1 MTKKYTDFMDEIS
14 EDALYEGL
22 LAYGLFAEKLPPV
35 FNAVSFFHYCKC
47 LSEDFSPGWS
57 KYITFR
63 VMRNIGIPRIMGIP
77 NPFKYQRMCLELKSN
92 WELIK
97 KHFHEQTDNQDYRI
111 SRIHIRKENKAKR
124 IFEMNYKNWKFDG
137 NPELDLLIQD
147 KSSSHVLV
155 QADLS
160 TCFPSIYTHSI
171 SWALVGKKFAKQ
183 NHSDRDAWYNK
194 LDINCSDMHNGE
206 THGILIGPHASNLL
220 SEIILTV
227 IDKILYDKGY
237 RYIRNIDDY
246 ECYVHSYDEAQR
258 FLADLESTLDE
269 YDLHLNHK
277 KTKIIDL
284 PVGMDATW
292 KHELRALPH
301 IDKEGLVKFSQVN
314 AFIDIALKFA
324 VDIGDIAVINYAM
337 KKLKNLTLENGAK
350 TLAAKRFM
358 HMATIYPYLLSL
370 MEEFVFLP
378 YQVDRSAI
386 KNFSDAIFQDAI
398 KINDYA
404 SLYYAIYFAIKFD
417 FELDAFDNDWSS
429 VKDYVFNSKDCLL
442 LVMTWIYFMKINRG
456 KRDATQVKPFNEL
469 ARKLKK
475 TDMDRYWLFC
485 YEVLTYGNLAGEWKK
500 MKMADVSFIDS
511 QIKTGWSKKSF

>member
-1 MTKKYTDFMDEIS
+1 MDEIS

-111 SRIHIRKENKAKR
+111 SRIHIRKENKSKR

-194 LDINCSDMHNGE
+194 LDINCSDMHNG
-206 THGILIGPHASNLL
+206 G
-220 SEIILTV
+220 
-227 IDKILYDKGY
+227 
-237 RYIRNIDDY
+237 
-246 ECYVHSYDEAQR
+246 
-258 FLADLESTLDE
+258 
-269 YDLHLNHK
+269 
-277 KTKIIDL
+277 
-284 PVGMDATW
+284 
-292 KHELRALPH
+292 
-301 IDKEGLVKFSQVN
+301 
-314 AFIDIALKFA
+314 
-324 VDIGDIAVINYAM
+324 
-337 KKLKNLTLENGAK
+337 
-350 TLAAKRFM
+350 
-358 HMATIYPYLLSL
+358 HM
-370 MEEFVFLP
+370 VFL
-378 YQVDRSAI
+378 
-386 KNFSDAIFQDAI
+386 
-398 KINDYA
+398 
-404 SLYYAIYFAIKFD
+404 
-417 FELDAFDNDWSS
+417 
-429 VKDYVFNSKDCLL
+429 
-442 LVMTWIYFMKINRG
+442 
-456 KRDATQVKPFNEL
+456 
-469 ARKLKK
+469 
-475 TDMDRYWLFC
+475 
-485 YEVLTYGNLAGEWKK
+485 
-500 MKMADVSFIDS
+500 
-511 QIKTGWSKKSF
+511 